1 MVDKEASGYNFNLYR
16 DFRKI
21 FFVKECIKEWHKPLI
36 MNATLRAYID
46 LTRLQFFFA
55 WPLLFCSGYLLAT
68 TVYGGFSW
76 FELLRIALIGFF
88 GFEAGFVLND
98 YVDRD
103 YDRKDVETDKL
114 TRYWRIF
121 GTRPIPAG
129 LIAPSHALGFFLL
142 LAVITAGI
150 ILTLPYPHSLFVLL
164 IMIYCYTIE
173 IFYQIEKRQPQKFP
187 IAQLIGRTDFAMFP
201 VAGYLCLGNPDLDA
215 FLYFVFFYP
224 FAMAHLGANDLIDVA
239 NDRARGMFTIPII
252 YDLDRTAYWIAG
264 FTLIHAMMAVLF
276 MSRLGW
282 IGRGGLSI
290 GLGLLLVANVEIL
303 RKRTPDA
310 GLRVLMLFHI
320 AMLVYAGSIILDS
333 VF

>member
-1 MVDKEASGYNFNLYR
+1 
-16 DFRKI
+16 
-21 FFVKECIKEWHKPLI
+21 
-36 MNATLRAYID
+36 MNSTLRAYID
-46 LTRLQFFFA
+46 LTRLQFSFA
-55 WPLLFCSGYLLAT
+55 WPLLFCSGYMLAT

-76 FELLRIALIGFF
+76 FDILRVALIGFF
-88 GFEAGFVLND
+88 GFEAGLVLND

-103 YDRKDVETDKL
+103 YDRKDVETDRL

-129 LIAPSHALGFFLL
+129 LIAPSRALGLFFAFALIAAAL
-142 LAVITAGI
+142 
-150 ILTLPYPHSLFVLL
+150 ILTLPYPHSLFVFL
-164 IMIYCYTIE
+164 IMIYSYTIE
-173 IFYQIEKRQPQKFP
+173 MFYQIEKRQPQQFP
-187 IAQLIGRTDFAMFP
+187 FAQIIGRTDFALFP
-201 VAGYLCLGNPDLDA
+201 VAGYLCLGNPDLNA

-239 NDRARGMFTIPII
+239 NDRARGMSTIPVL
-252 YDLDRTAYWIAG
+252 YDMNRTTYWIAG
-264 FTLIHAMMAVLF
+264 FTIIHAMMAVLF

-290 GLGLLLVANVEIL
+290 GLVLLLVANVEIL

>member
-1 MVDKEASGYNFNLYR
+1 
-16 DFRKI
+16 
-21 FFVKECIKEWHKPLI
+21 
-36 MNATLRAYID
+36 MNSTLRAYID
-46 LTRLQFFFA
+46 LTRLQFSFA

-68 TVYGGFSW
+68 TIYGGFSW
-76 FELLRIALIGFF
+76 FDILRVALIGFF
-88 GFEAGFVLND
+88 GFEAGLVLND

-103 YDRKDVETDKL
+103 YDSKDVDTDRL
-114 TRYWRIF
+114 TRYWRTF

-129 LIAPSHALGFFLL
+129 LIAPSRALGLFFAFALIAAAL
-142 LAVITAGI
+142 

-164 IMIYCYTIE
+164 IMIYSYTIE
-173 IFYQIEKRQPQKFP
+173 MFYQIEKRQPQQFP
-187 IAQLIGRTDFAMFP
+187 FAQIIGRTDFALFP
-201 VAGYLCLGNPDLDA
+201 VAGYLCLGNPDLNA

-239 NDRARGMFTIPII
+239 NDRARGKSTIPVL
-252 YDLDRTAYWIAG
+252 YDMNRTTYWIAG
-264 FTLIHAMMAVLF
+264 FTVIHAMMAVLF

-310 GLRVLMLFHI
+310 GLRVLKLFHI
-320 AMLVYAGSIILDS
+320 AMLAYAGSIILDS

>member
-1 MVDKEASGYNFNLYR
+1 
-16 DFRKI
+16 
-21 FFVKECIKEWHKPLI
+21 

-55 WPLLFCSGYLLAT
+55 WPLLFSSGYLLAT
-68 TVYGGFSW
+68 TVNGGFSW
-76 FELLRIALIGFF
+76 FDLLRVALIGFF

-129 LIAPSHALGFFLL
+129 LIVPSHALGFFLL
-142 LAVITAGI
+142 LALITTGI

-164 IMIYCYTIE
+164 IMIYCFTIE
-173 IFYQIEKRQPQKFP
+173 MFYQIEKRQSQKFP
-187 IAQLIGRTDFAMFP
+187 FAQLIGRTDFALFP
-201 VAGYLCLGNPDLDA
+201 VAGYLCLGTPDLDA

-224 FAMAHLGANDLIDVA
+224 FALAHLGANDLIDVA
-239 NDRARGMFTIPII
+239 NDRARGMCTIPIL
-252 YDLDRTAYWIAG
+252 YDLDRTVYWIAG
-264 FTLIHAMMAVLF
+264 FTVIHTMMAFLF
-276 MSRLGW
+276 MTRLGG
-282 IGRGGLSI
+282 IGRGGLFI
-290 GLGLLLVANVEIL
+290 GLALLIIANVVIL
-303 RKRTPDA
+303 RRRTPEA

-320 AMLVYAGSIILDS
+320 TMLVYAGSIILDS